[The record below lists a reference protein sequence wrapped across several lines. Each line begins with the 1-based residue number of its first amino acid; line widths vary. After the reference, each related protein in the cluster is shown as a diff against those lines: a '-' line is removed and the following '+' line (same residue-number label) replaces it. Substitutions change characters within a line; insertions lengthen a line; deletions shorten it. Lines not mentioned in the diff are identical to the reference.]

1 MTGRDARR
9 NKGEAMRS
17 AARTVREYLAGLP
30 ADRRKAITAV
40 RQVIRENL
48 PDGYEE
54 AMNWR
59 IIT

>member
-1 MTGRDARR
+1 
-9 NKGEAMRS
+9 MRS